1 MPMLRCVVLDD
12 YQNVALKFG
21 DWAKLK
27 NRVDPQIVT
36 EHIADRD
43 RLVATLDAAAIVI
56 AMRERTAFDRT
67 LLERLPDLKLLV
79 TTGMRNAAI
88 DLAAATARGITV
100 CGTES
105 SAGAT
110 AELTWGLI
118 LALMRHIPREAAGM
132 RNGKWQRTVGREVA
146 GRCLGVIGLGRL
158 GARVAKVGLAFG
170 MQVAA
175 WSQNLTPER
184 CREIGVNHAGSLDGL
199 LRSAD
204 VVTIHLVLSERTRGL
219 IKTRELELMKREA
232 ILINTSRGPIV
243 DEQALVNA
251 LHAQRIAGA
260 ALDVYDRE
268 PLPADHALRS
278 LDNVIATPHLGY
290 VTEEAYRLFYGQAVD
305 DIAAWLDGK
314 PVRVLHP

>member
-1 MPMLRCVVLDD
+1 MLRCVVLDD

-27 NRVDPQIVT
+27 GRVEPQIVT
-36 EHIADRD
+36 EHIADRE

-56 AMRERTAFDRT
+56 AMRERTPFDRA

-105 SAGAT
+105 SPGAT

-146 GRCLGVIGLGRL
+146 GRRLGIIGLGKL
-158 GARVAKVGLAFG
+158 GTRVAKVGLAFG
-170 MQVAA
+170 MQVVA
-175 WSQNLTPER
+175 WSRNLTPER
-184 CREIGVNHAGSLDGL
+184 CDEIGVDHAGSLENL

-219 IKTRELELMKREA
+219 IKARELELMKREA

-243 DEQALVNA
+243 DEQALIDA
-251 LHAQRIAGA
+251 LRAQRIAGA
-260 ALDVYDRE
+260 GLDVYGRE
-268 PLPADHALRS
+268 PLPPDHAFRS

-290 VTEEAYRLFYGQAVD
+290 VTEEGYRLFYGQAVD

-314 PVRVLHP
+314 PVRVLGA

>member
-12 YQNVALKFG
+12 YQNVALQFG
-21 DWAKLK
+21 DWGKLK
-27 NRVDPQIVT
+27 GRVEPQTVT
-36 EHIADRD
+36 EHIADRE
-43 RLVATLDAAAIVI
+43 RLIATLEDAAIVI
-56 AMRERTAFDRT
+56 AMRERTAFDRA
-67 LLERLPDLKLLV
+67 LLQRLPDLKLLV

-88 DLAAATARGITV
+88 DLAAAATQGIVV

-118 LALMRHIPREAAGM
+118 LAIMRHIPREAMGM
-132 RNGKWQRTVGREVA
+132 RAGKWQRTVGREVA
-146 GRCLGVIGLGRL
+146 GRQLGVIGLGKL
-158 GARVAKVGLAFG
+158 GSRVAKAGLAFG
-170 MQVAA
+170 MHVSA

-184 CREIGVNHAGSLDGL
+184 CNEVGVQHAGSLDDL

-219 IKTRELELMKREA
+219 LAAREFELMRRDA

-243 DEQALVNA
+243 DEQALIAA
-251 LHAQRIAGA
+251 LRSKQIAGA
-260 ALDVYDRE
+260 GLDVYDRE
-268 PLPADHALRS
+268 PLPADHPFRS

-314 PVRVLHP
+314 PVRVLSA

>member
-27 NRVDPQIVT
+27 DRVDPQIVT
-36 EHIADRD
+36 EHIADRE

-56 AMRERTAFDRT
+56 AMRERTPFDPA

-118 LALMRHIPREAAGM
+118 LALMRYIPREAAGM
-132 RNGKWQRTVGREVA
+132 RDGKWQRTVGREVA
-146 GRCLGVIGLGRL
+146 GRRLGVIGLGRL
-158 GARVAKVGLAFG
+158 GARVAKVGLTFG

-184 CREIGVNHAGSLDGL
+184 CKEIGVDHAGSLEGL

-219 IKTRELELMKREA
+219 IKTRELELMKHEA
-232 ILINTSRGPIV
+232 ILINTSRGPII

-251 LHAQRIAGA
+251 LQAQRIAGA

-268 PLPADHALRS
+268 PLPVDHALRS
-278 LDNVIATPHLGY
+278 LDNAIATPHLGY
-290 VTEEAYRLFYGQAVD
+290 VTEEGYRLFYGQAVD
-305 DIAAWLDGK
+305 DIAAWLDGN
-314 PVRVLHP
+314 PVRVLRP